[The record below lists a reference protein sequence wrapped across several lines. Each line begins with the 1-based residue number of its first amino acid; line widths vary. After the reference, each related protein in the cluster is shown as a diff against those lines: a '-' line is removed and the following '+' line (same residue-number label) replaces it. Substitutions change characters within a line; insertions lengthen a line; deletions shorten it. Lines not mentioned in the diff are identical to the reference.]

1 MQQNPASK
9 ESVMKTTSQRPSRN
23 NRVASPMMESLE
35 SRTLCSMAMLGPAQT
50 VGPAVELHPEQ
61 PAQVVMAPLAPA
73 ESLGPV
79 FATNL
84 VQAAPASAVPAAPAS
99 SLVVPT
105 LTRLDVHIA
114 VTPLSAKSPRTILA
128 VLQQALK
135 LLVQKARSEVPQ
147 AGSHAALPAVAF
159 TA

>member
-1 MQQNPASK
+1 
-9 ESVMKTTSQRPSRN
+9 MKTTSQRPSRN

-35 SRTLCSMAMLGPAQT
+35 FRTLCSMALLGPAQT
-50 VGPAVELHPEQ
+50 LGPVVESRPEQ
-61 PAQVVMAPLAPA
+61 PAQVVMAPLAPP

-79 FATNL
+79 FVTNL
-84 VQAAPASAVPAAPAS
+84 VPSVPASAALQPVAATS

-114 VTPLSAKSPRTILA
+114 VTPLTTKSPRTILA

-135 LLVQKARSEVPQ
+135 MLVQKARSEVPQ
-147 AGSHAALPAVAF
+147 ASSHAAAPAVTFVA
-159 TA
+159 